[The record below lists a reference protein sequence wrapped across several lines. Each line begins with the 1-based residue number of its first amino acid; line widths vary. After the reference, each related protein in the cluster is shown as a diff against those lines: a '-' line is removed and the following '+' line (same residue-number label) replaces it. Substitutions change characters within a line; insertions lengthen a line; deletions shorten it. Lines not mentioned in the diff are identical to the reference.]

1 MEIKYRFED
10 DDFQAL
16 EKVHFSKSGLVDS
29 NGKISFKD
37 LGLYLEFDTKL
48 LGYRDFIAVLDGF
61 DDGFSRKDELYKVI
75 VKVLLDMATEEY
87 IKYQEAQKQQEKEKA
102 IKDKERNEKEKDF
115 LNRLSKKIS
124 KKDEDKKETKG
135 KYRLKAF
142 DGNTRLDREFDTLS
156 ELNDTLSKFFKS
168 RSYSYLAPEKDLAV
182 EEFQK
187 VFQGVN
193 PIDNLSKEFE
203 KFLNKVKAKKDW
215 WEK

>member
-1 MEIKYRFED
+1 MVIKYRFGD

-156 ELNDTLSKFFKS
+156 ELDDTLSKFFKS

-203 KFLNKVKAKKDW
+203 KFLNKVEAKKDW